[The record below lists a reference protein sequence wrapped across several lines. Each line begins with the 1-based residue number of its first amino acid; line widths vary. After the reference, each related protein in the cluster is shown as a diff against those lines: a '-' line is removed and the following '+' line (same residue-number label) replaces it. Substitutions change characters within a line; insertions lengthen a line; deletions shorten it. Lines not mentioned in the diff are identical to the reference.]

1 MILLYRIFVLYFS
14 LIELYNSS
22 EIVIP
27 FISKISEIPDNQTP
41 EEFMRSLSFNQLYSK
56 IKIGTPPQNLD
67 LLLDF
72 ETYNTYIIKYEDKDK
87 RFPRFFHNKSSTFT
101 YLGKKEYFDDSCFI
115 NAINSS
121 DITTIS
127 DTLKNYNLTFLHA
140 LNFRINTKI
149 SYPGAIGFNV
159 VPNQNPFH
167 YESGLVYQLKS
178 KGFIKNY
185 LFTLSF
191 DENSYNGNIIIEKKL
206 YEEYP
211 SENFKSD
218 YCLVTSNYQYYWGW
232 NYLTVHLNSDLL
244 EITEASIKPELGV
257 IQLNKYYKDVF
268 RKKFFEEKIKEGKC
282 YEKYLIYYYIY
293 CDRDVNIDIG
303 EMKFEIKRT
312 GLNFSLNSNDL
323 FIEYNNNK
331 FFLITFGI
339 DVEKQNI
346 KLGYPFLKKYDM
358 IFDLDKRHIGF
369 YNFKIKFEYKHK
381 DENADKTDV
390 NISDDINK
398 GNKNENNLDNN
409 DNKEKVNENK
419 NINEMKSEKQ
429 NENNMTKKI
438 IIILLLIFLIVLVLY
453 LVFIIY
459 RNCERKRKGKIFEE
473 VFL

>member
-1 MILLYRIFVLYFS
+1 M
-14 LIELYNSS
+14 
-22 EIVIP
+22 
-27 FISKISEIPDNQTP
+27 
-41 EEFMRSLSFNQLYSK
+41 
-56 IKIGTPPQNLD
+56 
-67 LLLDF
+67 
-72 ETYNTYIIKYEDKDK
+72 
-87 RFPRFFHNKSSTFT
+87 
-101 YLGKKEYFDDSCFI
+101 
-115 NAINSS
+115 
-121 DITTIS
+121 
-127 DTLKNYNLTFLHA
+127 
-140 LNFRINTKI
+140 
-149 SYPGAIGFNV
+149 
-159 VPNQNPFH
+159 
-167 YESGLVYQLKS
+167 
-178 KGFIKNY
+178 
-185 LFTLSF
+185 
-191 DENSYNGNIIIEKKL
+191 
-206 YEEYP
+206 
-211 SENFKSD
+211 
-218 YCLVTSNYQYYWGW
+218 
-232 NYLTVHLNSDLL
+232 
-244 EITEASIKPELGV
+244 
-257 IQLNKYYKDVF
+257 
-268 RKKFFEEKIKEGKC
+268 
-282 YEKYLIYYYIY
+282 IYYYYY
-293 CDRDVNIDIG
+293 CDKDVNIDIG

-339 DVEKQNI
+339 EVEKQNI